1 MYAIEVTNLSKIYK
15 GDIKAIDDVS
25 FTVADGIIFGFLGP
39 NGAGKSSTIKIL
51 VTLTHATKGTAFI
64 FGKDV
69 LKEPSTVREMI
80 GYVPQELSADGS
92 LTGYENL
99 LLSAKLY
106 DIPKKERRQRIH
118 DILQIMGLSERSK
131 DLVSTYSGGMIRRLE
146 IGQAMLHRPR
156 LLFLDE
162 PTIGLDPAGRKLVW
176 EHIQSLNK
184 EWKTTIFLTTHYM
197 EEADV
202 LCDQIGIID
211 KGKISV
217 VNTPEALKEDVGAG
231 TITVTLELVTH
242 QTDARNYLTSL
253 LGWLVVSISEQSP
266 RKWRFIVQNAS
277 QNAPKILQLLND
289 HHITVRD
296 LEIKS
301 PTLEDAFLKYT
312 GTHLDEGVSKNSWK
326 SVKRQRGTF
335 KRLG

>member
-1 MYAIEVTNLSKIYK
+1 MKAVEVTHLSKIYK
-15 GDIKAIDDVS
+15 GGIKAIDDVS
-25 FTVADGIIFGFLGP
+25 FSVDEGIIFGFLGP

-51 VTLTHATKGTAFI
+51 VTLTHATKGSACI

-69 LKEPSTVREMI
+69 MKDPSTVREMI
-80 GYVPQELSADGS
+80 GYVPQDLSADGS

-106 DIPKKERRQRIH
+106 DIPKKERSQRIT

-176 EHIQSLNK
+176 DHIRTLNK

-197 EEADV
+197 EEADE

-217 VNTPEALKEDVGAG
+217 VDTPESLKEDVGAG
-231 TITVTLELVTH
+231 TITATLELGDH
-242 QTDARNYLTSL
+242 QKDSLHYLTSL
-253 LGWLVVSISEQSP
+253 LERYVVSITEQSP
-266 RKWRFIVQNAS
+266 HKWQFIVQNAP
-277 QNAPKILQLLND
+277 QNAPKILQRLSD
-289 HHITVRD
+289 HHVIIRD

-312 GTHLDEGVSKNSWK
+312 GVRLDEGASKNSWR